1 MSAGCRFRKETI
13 DGMRRNGRDAP
24 IPDVQSEVRFDPNP
38 FAAAA

>member
-1 MSAGCRFRKETI
+1 MMA
-13 DGMRRNGRDAP
+13 RRRSDDVFAL